1 MKDSLKMWKKWNE
14 WRLHEETI
22 PSGYDSYFNI
32 IEKNLERVGDNIKTL
47 IKDLSRDRDGDYNK
61 EILELQ
67 KLYKRNFIELQ
78 VKLSDFRRK
87 NT

>member
-1 MKDSLKMWKKWNE
+1 MKLINLLKEQMAVLKGYAKDILFVRKHFTAVDKSYNDMVKK
-14 WRLHEETI
+14 LA
-22 PSGYDSYFNI
+22 
-32 IEKNLERVGDNIKTL
+32 
-47 IKDLSRDRDGDYNK
+47 K
-61 EILELQ
+61 EGKRKEALELQ